1 MAPKSMQS
9 LRNCNEQHNHHRNTT
24 NQDIKPASAGCRS
37 RLGKTALLALLLVF
51 TAPALVKNQAF
62 AETTTNLPSSQAE
75 NPLYRES
82 LALIEARDYQSAI
95 NSLTSFLNKNPSS
108 DEAFFLRGKAYHELG
123 KIAEA
128 SSDYKKAIE
137 LNPLSY
143 KAYNNEGLI
152 YGQLKKF
159 ELATKSFTKAIA
171 NNPQPKEAYNN
182 RGVARA
188 ASGDPSGAIDDFTKS
203 IALDNKYLEPVL
215 NRSFVFEMQG
225 KLNKACQDWQ
235 TAGRMGSVDAQIWHK
250 AQCKA

>member
-24 NQDIKPASAGCRS
+24 NQDTKRALLVIDQP
-37 RLGKTALLALLLVF
+37 GKTALLALLLISQ
-51 TAPALVKNQAF
+51 LQHSKNCLRRNDK
-62 AETTTNLPSSQAE
+62 NLPSSQAE

-137 LNPLSY
+137 LNPSSY

>member
-1 MAPKSMQS
+1 MQS
-9 LRNCNEQHNHHRNTT
+9 LKNYNEKHNYQRRTT
-24 NQDIKPASAGCRS
+24 NKFKKSSSLRS
-37 RLGKTALLALLLVF
+37 CFSKTALLTLLLF
-51 TAPALVKNQAF
+51 CTSPFLTKNAAFSETA
-62 AETTTNLPSSQAE
+62 TNLSSSQAK

-82 LALIEARDYQSAI
+82 LALIEARDYQSAVK
-95 NSLTSFLNKNPSS
+95 SLTSFLDKNPSS
-108 DEAFFLRGKAYHELG
+108 DEAYFLRGKAYHELG
-123 KIAEA
+123 MISEA

-137 LNPLSY
+137 LNPSSY

-188 ASGDPSGAIDDFTKS
+188 ASGDPNGAIDDFTKS
-203 IALDNKYLEPVL
+203 IALDKKYLEPVL

-225 KLNKACQDWQ
+225 NLNKACQDWQ